1 MEHYLPNAA
10 ITIDPQT
17 PLRIFSPSNTVN
29 TNMAYGTI
37 KELTSGSPAIAI
49 SPKPTIVYVSNNI
62 FDYAENVLELML
74 NYPAD
79 IDELD
84 ITPLLEDAANATSMA
99 TVTLNDWNI
108 LVVTVPNVT
117 SIDLLAILTHVQ
129 ATLGATPV
137 ALVVNDIELT
147 DAAECQGL
155 VNFNLTNDVSLVS
168 FTTTQVGKL
177 FNTLTQNVIVG
188 SHLLLE
194 QPSPLDL
201 SMDAEDVYG
210 ISYNHGT
217 NDTTMLKYIG
227 GVSINSCIPVYLN

>member
-10 ITIDPQT
+10 ITVDPQT

-62 FDYAENVLELML
+62 FDHAENVLELML

-84 ITPLLEDAANATSMA
+84 ITPLLEDVANATSMA

-129 ATLGATPV
+129 TTLSATPV
-137 ALVVNDIELT
+137 TLVVNDIELT
-147 DAAECQGL
+147 DVAECQGL
-155 VNFNLTNDVSLVS
+155 VNFNLSNDVSLVS
-168 FTTTQVGKL
+168 FTTTEVGKL
-177 FNTLTQNVIVG
+177 FNSLTQNVIVG

-194 QPSPLDL
+194 QHSPLDV
-201 SMDAEDVYG
+201 SVDAEDVYG
-210 ISYNHGT
+210 ISYNHVT
-217 NDTTMLKYIG
+217 NDTTMVKYIG
-227 GVSINSCIPVYLN
+227 GVSVNSYIPVYLN